1 MNTSRDPENQQRYI
15 GTNSATIKLIRMEL
29 LLELNRRETRVL
41 SSVVNVSRSRDRVE
55 SQQIRRRL
63 VLLNERNVVNTTL
76 TLRKRLT
83 KRDAVLSGN
92 IQKLL
97 KVQLIDCSRSRP
109 QLRTGD
115 HSSTWKTRD

>member
-1 MNTSRDPENQQRYI
+1 MNTSRDPENQQRYV

-29 LLELNRRETRVL
+29 LLELNSGETRVL
-41 SSVVNVSRSRDRVE
+41 SSVINIPRSRNWVE
-55 SQQIRRRL
+55 RQQIRRRL
-63 VLLNERNVVNTTL
+63 VLLNERNVVYTTL
-76 TLRKRLT
+76 ALTKGLT
-83 KRDAVLSGN
+83 KRDAVLSRN

-97 KVQLIDCSRSRP
+97 EVQLVDCSRGRP